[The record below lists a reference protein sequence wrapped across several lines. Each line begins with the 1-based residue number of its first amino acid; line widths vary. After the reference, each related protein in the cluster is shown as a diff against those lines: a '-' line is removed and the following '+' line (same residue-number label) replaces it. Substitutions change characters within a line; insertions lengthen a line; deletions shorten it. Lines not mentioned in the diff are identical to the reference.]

1 MIIIKINTDNEIGN
15 IYKSKSS
22 GDFKLIEK
30 LPKKNVGDQRRYKI
44 KFLAT
49 GYESEAYLGNIRKG
63 AVMDATIKN
72 AHGKYR
78 IGQIITSDDGRQV
91 KILDIEKTP
100 RKYDIKQNRTMLH
113 IEVLETG
120 FKTVCAPDHLIKRGK
135 FSLKDCYSPTVQ
147 GVGALGDIGYILKT
161 CGGKIRDC
169 KEYRLW
175 EGIMSRCYQKD
186 YLTQNRG
193 YEFAEVSD
201 RWKRFDYFYED
212 VQTVKGYDLWKEYHR
227 LNPTLKNIYEF
238 DKDTIVPGNK
248 IYRLK
253 TVRFIHKK
261 FNAGFT
267 TCASAETKKEILRE
281 LEEMK
286 IEY

>member
-1 MIIIKINTDNEIGN
+1 MVERIDID
-15 IYKSKSS
+15 KSKS
-22 GDFKLIEK
+22 
-30 LPKKNVGDQRRYKI
+30 RRYKI
-44 KFLAT
+44 KFLDT
-49 GYESEAYLGNIRKG
+49 GYESKAYLGNIRKG
-63 AVMDATIKN
+63 AVVDYTIKN
-72 AHGKYR
+72 ALGKYR
-78 IGQIITSDDGRQV
+78 VGQIITAEDGRQA
-91 KILDIEKTP
+91 KILDIEKIP
-100 RKYDIKQNRTMLH
+100 RKSRPNHARTMLH
-113 IEVLETG
+113 IEVLNTG
-120 FKTVCAPDHLIKRGK
+120 FKTKCTPDHLIRNGK
-135 FSLKDCYSPTVQ
+135 FLIKDYYAPTVQ
-147 GVGALGDIGYILKT
+147 GVGALGDIEGILKT

-186 YLTQNRG
+186 YLTKNRG

-212 VQTVKGYDLWKEYHR
+212 VQKVKGYDLWKEYHR
-227 LNPTLKNIYEF
+227 LNPTIKNIYEF

-248 IYRLK
+248 IYSLE

-267 TCASAETKKEILRE
+267 TWASDEIKKEILRE
-281 LEEMK
+281 LEEMR